1 MMQAAVPPMSAG
13 LASIASRY
21 DLILCDVWGVVHNG
35 VAAFPEAVAA
45 LQRARAQ
52 GATVILISNAPR
64 PGAVIRKQLDRLRVP
79 HGGAYDTIIASGDVT
94 REELAKRPGAR
105 LYHLGPERDHP
116 NYEGLDLKLVPLEEA
131 ELVVCSGLFDDNK
144 ETPDDYRDLLARM
157 RERGLPMICA
167 NPDIVVERGDRLI
180 WCAGA
185 LAERY
190 AALGGEVVYAGKP
203 HAPVY
208 KSALA
213 LAARIRGSVVA
224 RERVL
229 AIGDGVRTDLLGA
242 VAQGFDTLFV
252 FGGIHAVDV
261 LDERGEPVAERLAHL
276 FAEAGAWPAA
286 VIRRLVW

>member
-1 MMQAAVPPMSAG
+1 MIQAAVPPLIAG

-45 LQRARAQ
+45 LQRIRAQ

-64 PGAVIRKQLDRLRVP
+64 PGAVIRKQLDRMRVP
-79 HGGAYDTIIASGDVT
+79 GDAYDTIIASGDVT
-94 REELAKRPGAR
+94 REELAKRPGVR

-116 NYEGLDLKLVPLEEA
+116 NYEGLDVKLVALEEA
-131 ELVVCSGLFDDNK
+131 EIVVCTGLFDDNK
-144 ETPDDYRDLLARM
+144 ETPDDYREMLARI
-157 RERGLPMICA
+157 RERELPMICA

-203 HAPVY
+203 YAPVY

-213 LAARIRGSVVA
+213 QAARIRGGAVG

-252 FGGIHAVDV
+252 FGGIHAVEV

-286 VIRRLVW
+286 LIRRLVW

>member
-1 MMQAAVPPMSAG
+1 MMQAAVPPMIAG

-35 VAAFPEAVAA
+35 VAAFPEAVTA
-45 LQRARAQ
+45 LQHVRAK

-64 PGAVIRKQLDRLRVP
+64 PGAVIRKQLDNLHVP
-79 HGGAYDTIIASGDVT
+79 HGGAYDAIIASGDVT
-94 REELAKRPGAR
+94 REELAKRLGVR
-105 LYHLGPERDHP
+105 LYHLGPERDYP
-116 NYEGLDLKLVPLEEA
+116 NYEGLDVKLVALEEA
-131 ELVVCSGLFDDNK
+131 ELVVCTGLFDDNK
-144 ETPDDYRDLLARM
+144 ETPDDYRDMLARM

-203 HAPVY
+203 YAPVY
-208 KSALA
+208 KSALE
-213 LAARIRGSVVA
+213 LAAKIRGSAVA

-229 AIGDGVRTDLLGA
+229 AIGDAVRTDLLGA

-252 FGGIHAVDV
+252 FGGIHAVEV
-261 LDERGEPVAERLAHL
+261 LDERGELVAERLAHL

>member
-1 MMQAAVPPMSAG
+1 MIQAAVPPMIAG

-35 VAAFPEAVAA
+35 VAAFPEAVKA
-45 LQRARAQ
+45 LERVRAQ

-64 PGAVIRKQLDRLRVP
+64 PGAVIRKQLDSLRVP
-79 HGGAYDTIIASGDVT
+79 GGAYDTIIASGDVT

-116 NYEGLDLKLVPLEEA
+116 NYEGLDLKLVALEEA
-131 ELVVCSGLFDDNK
+131 ELVVCTGLFDDNK
-144 ETPDDYRDLLARM
+144 ETPDDYRDMLARI
-157 RERGLPMICA
+157 RERGLEMICA
-167 NPDIVVERGDRLI
+167 NPDIMVERGDRLI

-190 AALGGEVVYAGKP
+190 AALDGKVTYAGKP

-208 KSALA
+208 RSALVE
-213 LAARIRGSVVA
+213 AARIRGGVVG

-242 VAQGFDTLFV
+242 VTQGFDTLFV
-252 FGGIHAVDV
+252 FGGIHAVEV
-261 LDERGEPVAERLAHL
+261 LDEHGEPVAERLARL
-276 FAEAGAWPAA
+276 FAEAAVWPAA
-286 VIRRLVW
+286 LIKRLAW

>member
-1 MMQAAVPPMSAG
+1 MIAG

-45 LQRARAQ
+45 LQRVRAQ

-64 PGAVIRKQLDRLRVP
+64 PGAVIRKQLEGMRVP
-79 HGGAYDTIIASGDVT
+79 GGAYDIIIASGDVT
-94 REELAKRPGAR
+94 REELAKRPGVR

-116 NYEGLDLKLVPLEEA
+116 NYDGLDVKLVALGEA
-131 ELVVCSGLFDDNK
+131 ELVVCTGLFDDNK
-144 ETPDDYRDLLARM
+144 ETPDDYRDMLAEI

-203 HAPVY
+203 YAPVY
-208 KSALA
+208 QSALA
-213 LAARIRGSVVA
+213 QAARIRGSAVA

-242 VAQGFDTLFV
+242 VTQGFDTLFV
-252 FGGIHAVDV
+252 FGGIHAVEV
-261 LDERGEPVAERLAHL
+261 LNERGELVADRLAHL

>member
-1 MMQAAVPPMSAG
+1 MTQAAVPPLIAG
-13 LASIASRY
+13 LAPIASRY

-64 PGAVIRKQLDRLRVP
+64 PGAVIRKQLDGLGVP

-131 ELVVCSGLFDDNK
+131 ELVVCTGFFDDNK
-144 ETPDDYRDLLARM
+144 ETPDDYRDMLARL

-203 HAPVY
+203 YAPVY

-213 LAARIRGSVVA
+213 MAARIRGSAVERA
-224 RERVL
+224 RVL
-229 AIGDGVRTDLLGA
+229 AIGDGIRTDLLGA

-252 FGGIHAVDV
+252 FGGIHAVEV

-286 VIRRLVW
+286 VIKRLVW

>member
-1 MMQAAVPPMSAG
+1 MIQAAVPPMIAG

-35 VAAFPEAVAA
+35 VAAFPEAVTA
-45 LQRARAQ
+45 LQRVRAQ

-64 PGAVIRKQLDRLRVP
+64 PGSVIRKQLEGMRVP
-79 HGGAYDTIIASGDVT
+79 GGAYDSIIASGDVT
-94 REELAKRPGAR
+94 REELAKRRGVR

-116 NYEGLDLKLVPLEEA
+116 NYDGLDVKLVPLDEA
-131 ELVVCSGLFDDNK
+131 ELVVCTGLFDDNK
-144 ETPDDYRDLLARM
+144 ETPDDYREMLAEI

-167 NPDIVVERGDRLI
+167 NPDIVVERGDRRI

-190 AALGGEVVYAGKP
+190 AALGGDVVYAGKP

-208 KSALA
+208 QSTLA
-213 LAARIRGSVVA
+213 QAARIRGSVVE

-252 FGGIHAVDV
+252 FGGIHAVEV
-261 LDERGEPVAERLAHL
+261 LNERGEPVTERLAHL
-276 FAEAGAWPAA
+276 FAEAGAWPTAM
-286 VIRRLVW
+286 IRRLVW

>member
-1 MMQAAVPPMSAG
+1 MMQAAVPPMIAG

-35 VAAFPEAVAA
+35 VAAFPEAVTA
-45 LQRARAQ
+45 LQRVRAQ

-64 PGAVIRKQLDRLRVP
+64 PGAVIRKQLEGLRVP
-79 HGGAYDTIIASGDVT
+79 GGAYDTIIASGDVT
-94 REELAKRPGAR
+94 REELAKRPGVR

-116 NYEGLDLKLVPLEEA
+116 NYHGLDVKLVALEEA
-131 ELVVCSGLFDDNK
+131 ELVVCTGLFDDNK
-144 ETPDDYRDLLARM
+144 ETPDDYREMLARI

-203 HAPVY
+203 YAPVY
-208 KSALA
+208 QSALA
-213 LAARIRGSVVA
+213 QAARIRGSAVG

-242 VAQGFDTLFV
+242 VTQGFDTLFV
-252 FGGIHAVDV
+252 FGGIHAVEV
-261 LDERGEPVAERLAHL
+261 LDERGEPVTERLAHL

-286 VIRRLVW
+286 LIKRLVW

>member
-1 MMQAAVPPMSAG
+1 MQAAVPPLIDG

-45 LQRARAQ
+45 LQRVRVQ

-64 PGAVIRKQLDRLRVP
+64 PGTVIRKQLEGMRVP
-79 HGGAYDTIIASGDVT
+79 GAAYDTIIASGDVT
-94 REELAKRPGAR
+94 REELAKRPGVR

-116 NYEGLDLKLVPLEEA
+116 NYEGLDVKLVPLEQA
-131 ELVVCSGLFDDNK
+131 ELVVCTGLFDDNK
-144 ETPDDYRDLLARM
+144 ETPDDYRDRLAQIRG
-157 RERGLPMICA
+157 RGLPMICA

-203 HAPVY
+203 YAPVY
-208 KSALA
+208 RSALA
-213 LAARIRGSVVA
+213 QAAKIRGSA
-224 RERVL
+224 IERQRVL

-252 FGGIHAVDV
+252 FGGIHAVEV
-261 LDERGEPVAERLAHL
+261 LDERGEPVTERLAYL

-286 VIRRLVW
+286 LIKRLVW

>member
-1 MMQAAVPPMSAG
+1 MIAG

-35 VAAFPEAVAA
+35 VAAFPEAVTA
-45 LQRARAQ
+45 LQRVRAQ

-64 PGAVIRKQLDRLRVP
+64 PGAVIRKQLEGMRVP
-79 HGGAYDTIIASGDVT
+79 GGAYDSIIASGDVT
-94 REELAKRPGAR
+94 REELAKRPGVR

-116 NYEGLDLKLVPLEEA
+116 NYDGLDVKLVALAQA
-131 ELVVCSGLFDDNK
+131 ELVVCTGLFDDNK
-144 ETPDDYRDLLARM
+144 ETPDDYRDMLAKIRA
-157 RERGLPMICA
+157 RGLPMICA
-167 NPDIVVERGDRLI
+167 NPDIVVERGERLI

-208 KSALA
+208 QSALA
-213 LAARIRGSVVA
+213 QAARIRGSVVE

-229 AIGDGVRTDLLGA
+229 AIGDAVRTDLLGA
-242 VAQGFDTLFV
+242 VAQSFDTLFV
-252 FGGIHAVDV
+252 FGGIHAVEV
-261 LDERGEPVAERLAHL
+261 LDERGELVADRLAHL
-276 FAEAGAWPAA
+276 FAEAGAWPTALL
-286 VIRRLVW
+286 RRLVW

>member
-1 MMQAAVPPMSAG
+1 MIAG

-35 VAAFPEAVAA
+35 VAAFPEAVTA
-45 LQRARAQ
+45 LQRVRAQ
-52 GATVILISNAPR
+52 GATIILISNAPR
-64 PGAVIRKQLDRLRVP
+64 PGAVIRKQLEALRVP
-79 HGGAYDTIIASGDVT
+79 SDAYDTIIASGDVT
-94 REELAKRPGAR
+94 REELAKRPGVR

-116 NYEGLDLKLVPLEEA
+116 NYEGLDVKLVPLEEA
-131 ELVVCSGLFDDNK
+131 ELVVCTGFFDDNN
-144 ETPDDYRDLLARM
+144 ETPDDYREMLAHM
-157 RERGLPMICA
+157 RDRGLPMICA
-167 NPDIVVERGDRLI
+167 NPDVVVERGDRLI

-203 HAPVY
+203 YAPVY

-213 LAARIRGSVVA
+213 LAAKIRGSAVA

-229 AIGDGVRTDLLGA
+229 AIGDGARTDLLGA
-242 VAQGFDTLFV
+242 VTQGFDTLFV
-252 FGGIHAVDV
+252 FGGIHAVEV
-261 LDERGEPVAERLAHL
+261 LDERGEPVTERLEHL

-286 VIRRLVW
+286 LIKRLAW

>member
-1 MMQAAVPPMSAG
+1 MIQAAVPPMIAG

-45 LQRARAQ
+45 LERVRMQ

-64 PGAVIRKQLDRLRVP
+64 PGAVIRKQLDGLRVP

-94 REELAKRPGAR
+94 REELAKRPGVR

-116 NYEGLDLKLVPLEEA
+116 NYDGLDLKLVALEEA
-131 ELVVCSGLFDDNK
+131 ELVVCTGLFDDNK
-144 ETPDDYRDLLARM
+144 ETPDDYRDMLARI

-203 HAPVY
+203 YASVY
-208 KSALA
+208 QSALA
-213 LAARIRGSVVA
+213 QAARIRGSAVG

-252 FGGIHAVDV
+252 FGGIHAVEV
-261 LDERGEPVAERLAHL
+261 LDERGELVAERLAHL

-286 VIRRLVW
+286 VIKRLAW

>member
-1 MMQAAVPPMSAG
+1 MIQDAVPPLIAG

-21 DLILCDVWGVVHNG
+21 ELILCDVWGVVHNG
-35 VAAFPEAVAA
+35 AAAFPEAVTA
-45 LQRARAQ
+45 LQRVRAQ

-64 PGAVIRKQLDRLRVP
+64 PGSVIREQLEGMGVP
-79 HGGAYDTIIASGDVT
+79 GGAYDTIIASGDVT
-94 REELAKRPGAR
+94 REELAKRRGVR

-116 NYEGLDLKLVPLEEA
+116 NYDGLDVKLVPLEQA
-131 ELVVCSGLFDDNK
+131 ELVVCTGLFDDNK
-144 ETPDDYRDLLARM
+144 ETPDDYREMLGRM

-203 HAPVY
+203 YAPVY

-213 LAARIRGSVVA
+213 QAARIRGSAVG

-229 AIGDGVRTDLLGA
+229 AIGDGARTDLLGA
-242 VAQGFDTLFV
+242 VTQGFDTLFV
-252 FGGIHAVDV
+252 FGGIHAVEV
-261 LDERGEPVAERLAHL
+261 LDERGELDPPRLAHL

-286 VIRRLVW
+286 VIRRLAW

>member
-1 MMQAAVPPMSAG
+1 MIQAAVPPIIPG
-13 LASIASRY
+13 FASIASRY

-35 VAAFPEAVAA
+35 VAAFPEAITA
-45 LQRARAQ
+45 LQRVRAQ

-64 PGAVIRKQLDRLRVP
+64 PGVVIRQQLEGMRVP
-79 HGGAYDTIIASGDVT
+79 GGAYDTIIASGDVT
-94 REELAKRPGAR
+94 REELAKRPGVR

-116 NYEGLDLKLVPLEEA
+116 NYDGLDVKLVTLEEA
-131 ELVVCSGLFDDNK
+131 ELVVCTGLFDDNK
-144 ETPDDYRDLLARM
+144 ETPDDYRDMLAEI

-190 AALGGEVVYAGKP
+190 AALGGEVAYAGKP

-208 KSALA
+208 QSALA
-213 LAARIRGSVVA
+213 LAARIRGSAVA

-229 AIGDGVRTDLLGA
+229 AIGDSVRTDLLGA
-242 VAQGFDTLFV
+242 ATQSFDTLFV
-252 FGGIHAVDV
+252 CGGIHAVEV
-261 LDERGEPVAERLAHL
+261 LNEHGEPVPDRLAHL

-286 VIRRLVW
+286 VIKRLAW